1 MADRQ
6 NGLDQA
12 GDACGGVQVAEVA
25 FHRTQR
31 AATDVRT
38 VREGIT
44 QCLNL
49 DGVAQWCAGAMR
61 FEHADAGAIDVGQ
74 QQRILDD
81 FTLTDH
87 RGCGVADLVM
97 TIVIDRAAAQHGQY
111 RVAIAQSVLQA
122 AQGHGTDAVTGKG
135 ALGTGVKRAAAT
147 VG

>member
-25 FHRTQR
+25 LHRAQR
-31 AATDVRT
+31 AATDVRA

-49 DGVAQWCAGAMR
+49 DGVAQWRAGTMR

-74 QQRILDD
+74 QQGILDD

-87 RGCGVADLVM
+87 
-97 TIVIDRAAAQHGQY
+97 
-111 RVAIAQSVLQA
+111 
-122 AQGHGTDAVTGKG
+122 
-135 ALGTGVKRAAAT
+135 
-147 VG
+147 